1 MSDSS
6 KLFDEFIIT
15 KCEEVLEG
23 DEGCANL
30 NKELAEVEN
39 AMKKELDSRQYK
51 LFIQHESLTTELQS
65 RAVILAYKN
74 GLDDRLKRTGV

>member
-6 KLFDEFIIT
+6 KLFDEFIIA

-30 NKELAEVEN
+30 NKELAEVEKAIKN
-39 AMKKELDSRQYK
+39 ELNPRQYK